1 MGSLPFLH
9 CDIVDVPDG
18 LPDDLDLGGARLD
31 RRVPAVERL
40 LTPHTHNFV
49 DKLNTGLI
57 LNAFHATKPREN
69 DRSNPSTLHFNSTP
83 LPCQLIL

>member
-49 DKLNTGLI
+49 DKLHTG
-57 LNAFHATKPREN
+57 
-69 DRSNPSTLHFNSTP
+69 
-83 LPCQLIL
+83 